1 MKFHKTLVTRYNLP
15 SYKVSHQFKS
25 YYGFRMY
32 PPLWTSH
39 IVAMYDDIGN
49 RYIKPLVQRKPTE
62 IILHVDT
69 NDADIHSAE
78 EVADHIIQLTDDIKN
93 NGIRRTVSS
102 SVVRADLELL
112 KFAVT
117 DVNNVLRD
125 SLLEDVNFVNI
136 LI

>member
-1 MKFHKTLVTRYNLP
+1 
-15 SYKVSHQFKS
+15 
-25 YYGFRMY
+25 MY
-32 PPLWTSH
+32 PPLWTSP

-49 RYIKPLVQRKPTE
+49 RYIKPLVQRKSTE

-112 KFAVT
+112 KSAVT

-125 SLLEDVNFVNI
+125 SLPEDVNFVNI